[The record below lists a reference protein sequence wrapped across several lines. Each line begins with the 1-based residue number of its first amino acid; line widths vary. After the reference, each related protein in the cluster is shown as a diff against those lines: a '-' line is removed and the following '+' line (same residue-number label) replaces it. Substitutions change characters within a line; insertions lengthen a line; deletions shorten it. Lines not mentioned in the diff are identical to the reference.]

1 MDKEY
6 YNKLNAM
13 LKQTRYNS
21 EKQKAESAYKELC
34 SRFSPAY
41 LSGSSWYVGP
51 SLESNKVFDESV
63 YTFFLSYHFFKS

>member
-6 YNKLNAM
+6 YNKLNDL
-13 LKQTRYNS
+13 LKQTRYNT
-21 EKQKAESAYKELC
+21 EKQKAEDAYTELC

-51 SLESNKVFDESV
+51 TLESKKVFDESV
-63 YTFFLSYHFFKS
+63 YTFFLYHHLFK